1 MRVINRIIYSILLLI
16 LTAGI
21 AANLFYSNS
30 YNFRW
35 GNAWIIIPTLI
46 ILIAGFFIER
56 FLSKLSK
63 KRQIEIFIGITL
75 LIITTQI
82 LILINFQPSLIHD
95 AFRIRQQA
103 LSLVDNS
110 DPIWQGIYFDRYPQ
124 NVVPTIFY
132 SWQYQIGN
140 WLGLSGSTTYLVICF
155 LQINSFLALVFA
167 NIWYLTKKW
176 SKVIISSL
184 LVFLLLPMLFT
195 YNLLV
200 LYTDTLSMIGW
211 AGLLLIVQIIVKR
224 QKMFRWYIYPF
235 LIAFFYFSYNNKA
248 SFIASLVALIII
260 SIFSFKNKSQNTKL
274 LISVTTSFIVALL
287 LSIPI
292 NQQLQKEYQFENDQ
306 SIQMP
311 VQHWISMG
319 LNPDTHG
326 LYNQLDVNNSLAA
339 GDLSQKIDFNQQQIN
354 NRIKA
359 LGPIG
364 LLRQAFI
371 KSGILNYG
379 GNLYNRYYSGFIQA
393 PVWYQENFV
402 WATNGLS
409 IISRIGYLT
418 ILLLAAWSLIG
429 RIITTQKKDGLDWLV
444 LLTISGISF
453 FVLLWEV
460 NPRYGEIAIP
470 LLILLGFDRPISI
483 SQLIKK
489 PSKIQLTTWSIT
501 AFISMIVA
509 GLMID
514 LPKNVSSIPNIVNRQ
529 VMPADPTKDKFL
541 AVTGQSSNYGSGYGR
556 TNITLQPGERIIQP
570 FEINADGYQRLKILR
585 TPKQKGTLKIVY
597 NDRLIYQN
605 SGFPVDNYA
614 YIEKEFQK
622 GRYQIIWENDTDKP
636 IKIVSQD
643 SQVYRLDNY
652 SIENYPDHYLIYQ
665 LETKV

>member
-16 LTAGI
+16 LTSGI

-35 GNAWIIIPTLI
+35 GNAWIIIPTLL
-46 ILIAGFFIER
+46 ILIIGSLIER
-56 FLSKLSK
+56 FLNKLSK
-63 KRQIEIFIGITL
+63 KSQIGIFIGIAL

-110 DPIWQGIYFDRYPQ
+110 DLIWQGIYFDRYPQ

-155 LQINSFLALVFA
+155 LQINSFLTLVFA

-274 LISVTTSFIVALL
+274 ITSVSASFAIAIL
-287 LSIPI
+287 LSFPV
-292 NQQLQKEYQFENDQ
+292 NQQLHQKYQFENDQ

-339 GDLSQKIDFNQQQIN
+339 GDLSQKIDFNQQQIT

-402 WATNGLS
+402 WATNSLS

-489 PSKIQLTTWSIT
+489 PSKIQLTAWSIT

-509 GLMID
+509 GSMID
-514 LPKNVSSIPNIVNRQ
+514 LPKNVSSIPNIVNGQ
-529 VMPADPTKDKFL
+529 VMPADLTKDKFL

-652 SIENYPDHYLIYQ
+652 SIENYPDRYLIYQ